1 MSTYIT
7 HGGRD
12 TVITSEEKRSLLHE
26 ALLKLGGIPK
36 KILVIPPDITRLHS
50 NAGEL
55 TQILYELWDTANGTT
70 FDILPAIG
78 THAPMTEPQIA
89 EMYGDLP
96 KATYH
101 IHHWRTGL
109 HHFGEVPS
117 EFVQEVSQGKL
128 DYSIPVAVNRRL
140 VEGNYELIISV
151 GQVIPH
157 EVIGIANGFKNVLVG
172 AGGVEMINKSH
183 FLGAVD
189 GMERLMGRTDTSV
202 RRVLNYAHTHY
213 LKQLGIV
220 YVMSVMD
227 ADASGARVMRGL
239 YVGDD
244 ARTFETAAELSRAV
258 NMTFLD
264 EPLAKVVVYLDP
276 REFKSTWLGN
286 KAIYRTRMA
295 MADDGELIII
305 APGLREFGEDAEI
318 DRLIRKYGY
327 RGTPTTL
334 KAVSENP
341 ELQENLSAAAH
352 LIHGSTEGRFKV
364 TYATGHLT
372 QAEIES
378 VGYQWAPVNEVL
390 AEYNPETLVSTM
402 VAFSISVNPDN
413 GHCVRGLVGGV
424 CNPEANFHRKKE
436 NRMQPFKIIVEKH
449 TDGYIAYP
457 LGLKGVV
464 IGQGDTYEESVEDVT
479 SAIRFYIETFGKE
492 ELEIE
497 EPALDVF
504 VTEVNI

>member
-1 MSTYIT
+1 MSTYIA

-12 TVITSEEKRSLLHE
+12 TVITTEEKRALLQE
-26 ALLKLGGIPK
+26 ALLKLGGTPK
-36 KILVIPPDITRLHS
+36 KILVVPPDITRQHS

-55 TQILYELWDTANGTT
+55 TRILYELWDAANGQI

-78 THAPMTEPQIA
+78 THSPMTGDHIS

-101 IHHWRTGL
+101 EHHWRTGL
-109 HHFGEVPS
+109 YHFGEVPS
-117 EFVQEVSQGKL
+117 EFVNDVSGGKL

-140 VEGNYELIISV
+140 VEGDYELIISV

-157 EVIGIANGFKNVLVG
+157 EVIGIANGFKNILVG

-227 ADASGARVMRGL
+227 VDSDGDRIMRGL
-239 YVGDD
+239 YIGDD
-244 ARTFETAAELSRAV
+244 AHTFEEAAELSRNV

-264 EPLAKVVVYLDP
+264 EPLDKVVVYLDP

-305 APGLREFGEDAEI
+305 APGLCEFGEDTEI

-334 KAVSENP
+334 KAVKENK
-341 ELQENLSAAAH
+341 ELQDNLSAAAH

-364 TYATGHLT
+364 TYATEYLT

-378 VGYQWAPVNEVL
+378 VGYEWEPINEVI
-390 AEYNPETLVSTM
+390 AEYNPETLVDG
-402 VAFSISVNPDN
+402 FNDDGFFYISEP
-413 GHCVRGLVGGV
+413 
-424 CNPEANFHRKKE
+424 
-436 NRMQPFKIIVEKH
+436 
-449 TDGYIAYP
+449 
-457 LGLKGVV
+457 
-464 IGQGDTYEESVEDVT
+464 GQGLWALRSRFSED
-479 SAIRFYIETFGKE
+479 
-492 ELEIE
+492 
-497 EPALDVF
+497 
-504 VTEVNI
+504 

>member
-1 MSTYIT
+1 MSTYIA
-7 HGGRD
+7 HGGKD
-12 TVITSEEKRSLLHE
+12 AVITTEEKRALLQE

-36 KILVIPPDITRLHS
+36 KILVIPPDITRFHS

-55 TQILYELWDTANGTT
+55 TRILYELWNAANGTT

-78 THAPMTEPQIA
+78 THAPMTEAQIA

-101 IHHWRTGL
+101 VHHWRTGL
-109 HHFGEVPS
+109 YHFGEVPS
-117 EFVQEVSQGKL
+117 DFIREVSDGKL
-128 DYSIPVAVNRRL
+128 DYSIPVAVNQKL
-140 VEGNYELIISV
+140 VEGDYELIISV

-172 AGGVEMINKSH
+172 TGGVEMINKSH

-227 ADASGARVMRGL
+227 VDENGDRVMRGL
-239 YVGDD
+239 YIGDD
-244 ARTFETAAELSRAV
+244 ARTFETAAELSRNV

-264 EPLAKVVVYLDP
+264 EPLKKVVVYLDP
-276 REFKSTWLGN
+276 KEFRSTWLGN

-327 RGTPTTL
+327 RGTPATL
-334 KAVSENP
+334 KAVEENK

-364 TYATGHLT
+364 VYATEHLT
-372 QAEIES
+372 QKEIES
-378 VGYQWAPVNEVL
+378 VGYQWTSLDEML
-390 AEYNPETLVSTM
+390 SQYNPEAL
-402 VAFSISVNPDN
+402 I
-413 GHCVRGLVGGV
+413 
-424 CNPEANFHRKKE
+424 
-436 NRMQPFKIIVEKH
+436 
-449 TDGYIAYP
+449 DGFNDGAA
-457 LGLKGVV
+457 LKGRGGFQPHRSTSFFY
-464 IGQGDTYEESVEDVT
+464 ISEPGQG
-479 SAIRFYIETFGKE
+479 
-492 ELEIE
+492 LW
-497 EPALDVF
+497 ALRSQF
-504 VTEVNI
+504 NE

>member
-1 MSTYIT
+1 MSTYVA
-7 HGGRD
+7 HGGKD
-12 TVITSEEKRSLLHE
+12 TVITSEEKRALLHE

-36 KILVIPPDITRLHS
+36 KILVVPPDITRLHS

-55 TQILYELWDTANGTT
+55 TRILYELWDSANGTT

-78 THAPMTEPQIA
+78 THAPMTEAQIA

-101 IHHWRTGL
+101 VHNWRTGL
-109 HHFGEVPS
+109 YHFGEVPS
-117 EFVQEVSQGKL
+117 EFVQAVSSGKL
-128 DYSIPVAVNRRL
+128 DYSIPVAVNHRL
-140 VEGNYELIISV
+140 VGETGAPSPYELIISV

-157 EVIGIANGFKNVLVG
+157 EVIGIANGFKNILVG

-202 RRVLNYAHTHY
+202 RKVLNYAHTHY
-213 LKQLGIV
+213 LKQLGIL

-227 ADASGARVMRGL
+227 ADASGERVMRGL

-264 EPLAKVVVYLDP
+264 EPLSKVVVYLDP

-305 APGLREFGEDAEI
+305 APGLREFGEDPEI

-334 KAVSENP
+334 NAVSENS

-364 TYATGHLT
+364 TYATEHLT
-372 QAEIES
+372 QTEIES
-378 VGYQWAPVNEVL
+378 VGYQWAPLNEVL
-390 AEYNPETLVSTM
+390 AKYNPETL
-402 VAFSISVNPDN
+402 ADGFNDGGFFYISEP
-413 GHCVRGLVGGV
+413 
-424 CNPEANFHRKKE
+424 
-436 NRMQPFKIIVEKH
+436 
-449 TDGYIAYP
+449 
-457 LGLKGVV
+457 
-464 IGQGDTYEESVEDVT
+464 GQGLWALRS
-479 SAIRFYIETFGKE
+479 RFSRTI
-492 ELEIE
+492 
-497 EPALDVF
+497 
-504 VTEVNI
+504 

>member
-1 MSTYIT
+1 MSTYIA
-7 HGGRD
+7 HGGKASI
-12 TVITSEEKRSLLHE
+12 ITTEEKRALLQE

-55 TQILYELWDTANGTT
+55 TRILYELWDAANGTT

-89 EMYGDLP
+89 EMYGDLS

-101 IHHWRTGL
+101 VHHWRTGL
-109 HHFGEVPS
+109 YHFGEVPS
-117 EFVQEVSQGKL
+117 EFIHEVSEGKL
-128 DYSIPVAVNRRL
+128 DYSIPVAVNRHL
-140 VEGNYELIISV
+140 VEGDYELIISV

-227 ADASGARVMRGL
+227 VDTNGDRIMRGL
-239 YVGDD
+239 YIGDD
-244 ARTFETAAELSRAV
+244 ARIFETAAELSRNV

-264 EPLAKVVVYLDP
+264 EPLEKVVVHLDP
-276 REFKSTWLGN
+276 REFRSTWLGN

-327 RGTPTTL
+327 CGTPATL
-334 KAVSENP
+334 KAVEENS
-341 ELQENLSAAAH
+341 ELQDNLSAAAH

-364 TYATGHLT
+364 VYATEHLKQT
-372 QAEIES
+372 EIES
-378 VGYQWAPVNEVL
+378 VGYEWAPLDEVL
-390 AEYNPETLVSTM
+390 SQYNPETLIDG
-402 VAFSISVNPDN
+402 FNDDDFFYISEP
-413 GHCVRGLVGGV
+413 
-424 CNPEANFHRKKE
+424 
-436 NRMQPFKIIVEKH
+436 
-449 TDGYIAYP
+449 
-457 LGLKGVV
+457 
-464 IGQGDTYEESVEDVT
+464 GQG
-479 SAIRFYIETFGKE
+479 
-492 ELEIE
+492 LW
-497 EPALDVF
+497 ALRSQF
-504 VTEVNI
+504 RK

>member
-1 MSTYIT
+1 MSTYIA
-7 HGGRD
+7 HGGKASI
-12 TVITSEEKRSLLHE
+12 ITTEEKRALLQE

-55 TQILYELWDTANGTT
+55 TRILYELWDAANGTT

-101 IHHWRTGL
+101 VHHWRTGL
-109 HHFGEVPS
+109 YHFGEVPS
-117 EFVQEVSQGKL
+117 EFIHEVSGGKL
-128 DYSIPVAVNRRL
+128 DYSIPVAVNRHL
-140 VEGNYELIISV
+140 VEGDYELIISV

-202 RRVLNYAHTHY
+202 RRVLNYAHMHY

-227 ADASGARVMRGL
+227 VDTNGDRIMRGL
-239 YVGDD
+239 YIGDD
-244 ARTFETAAELSRAV
+244 ARTFETAAELSRNV

-264 EPLAKVVVYLDP
+264 EPLEKVVVHLDP
-276 REFKSTWLGN
+276 REFRSTWLGN

-327 RGTPTTL
+327 CGTPATL
-334 KAVSENP
+334 KAVEENS
-341 ELQENLSAAAH
+341 ELQDNLSAAAH

-364 TYATGHLT
+364 VYATEHLT
-372 QAEIES
+372 QTEIES
-378 VGYQWAPVNEVL
+378 VGYKWAPLDEVL
-390 AEYNPETLVSTM
+390 PQYNPETLVDG
-402 VAFSISVNPDN
+402 FNDDDFFYISEP
-413 GHCVRGLVGGV
+413 
-424 CNPEANFHRKKE
+424 
-436 NRMQPFKIIVEKH
+436 
-449 TDGYIAYP
+449 
-457 LGLKGVV
+457 
-464 IGQGDTYEESVEDVT
+464 GQG
-479 SAIRFYIETFGKE
+479 
-492 ELEIE
+492 LW
-497 EPALDVF
+497 ALRSQF
-504 VTEVNI
+504 RE

>member
-1 MSTYIT
+1 MSTYIA
-7 HGGRD
+7 HGGKASI
-12 TVITSEEKRSLLHE
+12 ITTEEKRALLQE

-55 TQILYELWDTANGTT
+55 TRILYELWDAANGTT

-89 EMYGDLP
+89 EMYGDLS

-101 IHHWRTGL
+101 VHHWRTGL
-109 HHFGEVPS
+109 YHFGEVPS
-117 EFVQEVSQGKL
+117 EFIHEVSEGKL
-128 DYSIPVAVNRRL
+128 DYSIPVAVNRHL
-140 VEGNYELIISV
+140 VEGDYELIISV

-227 ADASGARVMRGL
+227 VDTNSNRIMRGL
-239 YVGDD
+239 YIGDD
-244 ARTFETAAELSRAV
+244 ARTFETAAELSRNV

-264 EPLAKVVVYLDP
+264 EPLEKVVVHLDP
-276 REFKSTWLGN
+276 REFRSTWLGN

-295 MADDGELIII
+295 MADDGELVII

-327 RGTPTTL
+327 CGTPATL
-334 KAVSENP
+334 KAVEENS
-341 ELQENLSAAAH
+341 ELQDNLSAAAH

-364 TYATGHLT
+364 VYATEHLT
-372 QAEIES
+372 QTEIES
-378 VGYQWAPVNEVL
+378 VGYEWAPLDEVL
-390 AEYNPETLVSTM
+390 SQYNPETLIDG
-402 VAFSISVNPDN
+402 FNDDDFFYISEP
-413 GHCVRGLVGGV
+413 
-424 CNPEANFHRKKE
+424 
-436 NRMQPFKIIVEKH
+436 
-449 TDGYIAYP
+449 
-457 LGLKGVV
+457 
-464 IGQGDTYEESVEDVT
+464 GQG
-479 SAIRFYIETFGKE
+479 
-492 ELEIE
+492 LW
-497 EPALDVF
+497 ALRSQF
-504 VTEVNI
+504 RE

>member
-1 MSTYIT
+1 MSTYIA
-7 HGGRD
+7 HGGKN
-12 TVITSEEKRSLLHE
+12 TVITTEEKLVLLQE

-36 KILVIPPDITRLHS
+36 MILVIPPDITRLHS

-55 TQILYELWDTANGTT
+55 TSILYELWDAANGTT

-78 THAPMTEPQIA
+78 THAPMTETQIA
-89 EMYGDLP
+89 DMYGDLP

-101 IHHWRTGL
+101 VHHWRTGL
-109 HHFGEVPS
+109 YHFGEVPS
-117 EFVQEVSQGKL
+117 EFIREVSGGKL
-128 DYSIPVAVNRRL
+128 DYSIPVAVNQKL
-140 VEGNYELIISV
+140 VEGDYELIISV

-157 EVIGIANGFKNVLVG
+157 EVIGIANGFKNVLIG

-227 ADASGARVMRGL
+227 VDENGERVMRGL

-244 ARTFETAAELSRAV
+244 ARTFETAAELSRNV

-264 EPLAKVVVYLDP
+264 EPLKKVVVYLDP
-276 REFKSTWLGN
+276 KEFRSTWLGN

-305 APGLREFGEDAEI
+305 APGLREFGEDTEI

-327 RGTPTTL
+327 RGTSATL
-334 KAVSENP
+334 KAVEENS

-364 TYATGHLT
+364 VYATEHLT
-372 QAEIES
+372 QTEIES
-378 VGYQWAPVNEVL
+378 VGYQWASLDEMI
-390 AEYNPETLVSTM
+390 AKYNPETLVDG
-402 VAFSISVNPDN
+402 FNDGFFYISEP
-413 GHCVRGLVGGV
+413 
-424 CNPEANFHRKKE
+424 
-436 NRMQPFKIIVEKH
+436 
-449 TDGYIAYP
+449 
-457 LGLKGVV
+457 
-464 IGQGDTYEESVEDVT
+464 GQG
-479 SAIRFYIETFGKE
+479 
-492 ELEIE
+492 LW
-497 EPALDVF
+497 ALLSKF
-504 VTEVNI
+504 CE

>member
-1 MSTYIT
+1 MSTYIA
-7 HGGRD
+7 HGGKASI
-12 TVITSEEKRSLLHE
+12 ITTEEKRALLQE

-55 TQILYELWDTANGTT
+55 TRILYELWDAANGTT

-89 EMYGDLP
+89 EMYGDLS

-101 IHHWRTGL
+101 VHHWRAGL
-109 HHFGEVPS
+109 YHFGEVPS
-117 EFVQEVSQGKL
+117 EFIHEVSEGKL
-128 DYSIPVAVNRRL
+128 DYSIPVAVNRHL
-140 VEGNYELIISV
+140 VEGDYELIISV

-227 ADASGARVMRGL
+227 VDTNGDRIMRGL
-239 YVGDD
+239 YIGDD
-244 ARTFETAAELSRAV
+244 ARTFETAAELSRNV

-264 EPLAKVVVYLDP
+264 EPLEKVVVHLDP
-276 REFKSTWLGN
+276 REFRSTWLGN

-295 MADDGELIII
+295 MADDGELVII

-327 RGTPTTL
+327 CGTPATL
-334 KAVSENP
+334 KAVEENS
-341 ELQENLSAAAH
+341 ELQDNLSAAAH

-364 TYATGHLT
+364 VYATEHLKQT
-372 QAEIES
+372 EIES
-378 VGYQWAPVNEVL
+378 VGYEWAPLDEVL
-390 AEYNPETLVSTM
+390 SQYNPETLVHG
-402 VAFSISVNPDN
+402 FNDDGFFYISEP
-413 GHCVRGLVGGV
+413 
-424 CNPEANFHRKKE
+424 
-436 NRMQPFKIIVEKH
+436 
-449 TDGYIAYP
+449 
-457 LGLKGVV
+457 
-464 IGQGDTYEESVEDVT
+464 GQG
-479 SAIRFYIETFGKE
+479 
-492 ELEIE
+492 LW
-497 EPALDVF
+497 ALRSQF
-504 VTEVNI
+504 RE

>member
-1 MSTYIT
+1 MSTYVA
-7 HGGRD
+7 HGGED
-12 TVITSEEKRSLLHE
+12 TVITSEEKRALLHE

-55 TQILYELWDTANGTT
+55 TRILYELWDSANGTT

-78 THAPMTEPQIA
+78 THAPMTEPQIT

-101 IHHWRTGL
+101 VHNWRTGL
-109 HHFGEVPS
+109 YHFGEVPS
-117 EFVQEVSQGKL
+117 EFVQAVSRGKL
-128 DYSIPVAVNRRL
+128 DYSIPVAVNHRL
-140 VEGNYELIISV
+140 VGETGVPSPYELIISV

-157 EVIGIANGFKNVLVG
+157 EVIGIANGFKNILVG

-202 RRVLNYAHTHY
+202 RKVLNYAHTHY
-213 LKQLGIV
+213 LKQLGIL

-227 ADASGARVMRGL
+227 ADASGERVMRGL

-264 EPLAKVVVYLDP
+264 EPLSKVVVYLDP

-295 MADDGELIII
+295 MADEGELIII
-305 APGLREFGEDAEI
+305 APGLREFGEDTEI

-327 RGTPTTL
+327 RGTPATL
-334 KAVSENP
+334 NAVLENP

-364 TYATGHLT
+364 VYATEHLT

-378 VGYQWAPVNEVL
+378 AGYEWAPLKEVL
-390 AEYNPETLVSTM
+390 AEYNPETLVDGFND
-402 VAFSISVNPDN
+402 AGFFYISEP
-413 GHCVRGLVGGV
+413 
-424 CNPEANFHRKKE
+424 
-436 NRMQPFKIIVEKH
+436 
-449 TDGYIAYP
+449 
-457 LGLKGVV
+457 
-464 IGQGDTYEESVEDVT
+464 GQGLWALRS
-479 SAIRFYIETFGKE
+479 RFSE
-492 ELEIE
+492 
-497 EPALDVF
+497 
-504 VTEVNI
+504 

>member
-1 MSTYIT
+1 
-7 HGGRD
+7 
-12 TVITSEEKRSLLHE
+12 
-26 ALLKLGGIPK
+26 
-36 KILVIPPDITRLHS
+36 
-50 NAGEL
+50 
-55 TQILYELWDTANGTT
+55 
-70 FDILPAIG
+70 
-78 THAPMTEPQIA
+78 MTKEQIA

-101 IHHWRTGL
+101 VHNWRTGL
-109 HHFGEVPS
+109 YHFGEVPS
-117 EFVQEVSQGKL
+117 ELVQEVSGGKL

-140 VEGNYELIISV
+140 VDGDYELIISV

-157 EVIGIANGFKNVLVG
+157 EVIGIANGFKNILVG

-213 LKQLGIV
+213 LKQLGIL

-227 ADASGARVMRGL
+227 ADTTGERVMRGL

-244 ARTFETAAELSRAV
+244 AQTFETAAELSRTV

-276 REFKSTWLGN
+276 IEFKSTWLGN

-327 RGTPTTL
+327 RGTPATL

-364 TYATGHLT
+364 TYATEHLT
-372 QAEIES
+372 QNEIES
-378 VGYQWAPVNEVL
+378 VGYQWRPVNEVI
-390 AEYNPETLVSTM
+390 AEYNPETLVDG
-402 VAFSISVNPDN
+402 FNDN
-413 GHCVRGLVGGV
+413 G
-424 CNPEANFHRKKE
+424 F
-436 NRMQPFKIIVEKH
+436 F
-449 TDGYIAYP
+449 YISEP
-457 LGLKGVV
+457 
-464 IGQGDTYEESVEDVT
+464 GQGLWALRS
-479 SAIRFYIETFGKE
+479 RF
-492 ELEIE
+492 
-497 EPALDVF
+497 D
-504 VTEVNI
+504 N

>member
-1 MSTYIT
+1 MPTYIA
-7 HGGRD
+7 HGGKD
-12 TVITSEEKRSLLHE
+12 IVITSEEKRSLLHE

-55 TQILYELWDTANGTT
+55 TQILYELWDAANGTT

-78 THAPMTEPQIA
+78 THAPMTEAQIA

-101 IHHWRTGL
+101 VHNWRTGL
-109 HHFGEVPS
+109 YHFGEVPS
-117 EFVQEVSQGKL
+117 EFVQKVSEGKL

-140 VEGNYELIISV
+140 VEGDYEHIISV

-157 EVIGIANGFKNVLVG
+157 EVIGIANGFKNILVG

-202 RRVLNYAHTHY
+202 RRVLNYAHDYH
-213 LKQLGIV
+213 LKQLGIL

-227 ADASGARVMRGL
+227 ADTTGERVMRGL

-244 ARTFETAAELSRAV
+244 AHTFETAAELSRAT

-264 EPLAKVVVYLDP
+264 APLSKVVVYLDP

-327 RGTPTTL
+327 RGTPCNTQRSLRKPRVTRKPLRRRTL
-334 KAVSENP
+334 DSRKHRRAF
-341 ELQENLSAAAH
+341 Q
-352 LIHGSTEGRFKV
+352 
-364 TYATGHLT
+364 GHLRDRT
-372 QAEIES
+372 S
-378 VGYQWAPVNEVL
+378 HP
-390 AEYNPETLVSTM
+390 
-402 VAFSISVNPDN
+402 
-413 GHCVRGLVGGV
+413 
-424 CNPEANFHRKKE
+424 
-436 NRMQPFKIIVEKH
+436 NR
-449 TDGYIAYP
+449 
-457 LGLKGVV
+457 
-464 IGQGDTYEESVEDVT
+464 
-479 SAIRFYIETFGKE
+479 
-492 ELEIE
+492 
-497 EPALDVF
+497 
-504 VTEVNI
+504 N

>member
-1 MSTYIT
+1 MSTYIA
-7 HGGRD
+7 HGGKD
-12 TVITSEEKRSLLHE
+12 TVFTTEEKRALLQE

-55 TQILYELWDTANGTT
+55 TRILYELWDTANGTT

-78 THAPMTEPQIA
+78 THAPMTETQIA

-101 IHHWRTGL
+101 VHHWRTGL
-109 HHFGEVPS
+109 YHFGKVPS
-117 EFVQEVSQGKL
+117 DFIREVSDGKL
-128 DYSIPVAVNRRL
+128 DYSIPVAVNQKL
-140 VEGNYELIISV
+140 VEGDYELIISV

-202 RRVLNYAHTHY
+202 RRVLNYAHTHF

-220 YVMSVMD
+220 YIMSVMD
-227 ADASGARVMRGL
+227 VDTSGERVMRGL
-239 YVGDD
+239 YIGDD
-244 ARTFETAAELSRAV
+244 ARTFETAAELSRNV

-264 EPLAKVVVYLDP
+264 EPLEKVVVYLDP
-276 REFKSTWLGN
+276 KEFRSTWLGN

-305 APGLREFGEDAEI
+305 APELREFGEDAEI

-327 RGTPTTL
+327 RGTPATL
-334 KAVSENP
+334 KAVEENT
-341 ELQENLSAAAH
+341 ELQNNLSAAAH

-364 TYATGHLT
+364 IYATEHLT
-372 QAEIES
+372 QKEIES
-378 VGYQWAPVNEVL
+378 VGYQWTSLDEMIAK
-390 AEYNPETLVSTM
+390 YNPKTLVDG
-402 VAFSISVNPDN
+402 FNDDDFFYISEP
-413 GHCVRGLVGGV
+413 
-424 CNPEANFHRKKE
+424 
-436 NRMQPFKIIVEKH
+436 
-449 TDGYIAYP
+449 
-457 LGLKGVV
+457 
-464 IGQGDTYEESVEDVT
+464 GQGLWALRS
-479 SAIRFYIETFGKE
+479 RFSE
-492 ELEIE
+492 
-497 EPALDVF
+497 
-504 VTEVNI
+504 

>member
-1 MSTYIT
+1 MSTYVA
-7 HGGRD
+7 HGGED
-12 TVITSEEKRSLLHE
+12 TVITSEEKRALLHE

-36 KILVIPPDITRLHS
+36 KILVVPPDITRLHS

-55 TQILYELWDTANGTT
+55 TRILYELWDSANGTT

-78 THAPMTEPQIA
+78 THAPMTEAQIA

-101 IHHWRTGL
+101 VHNWRTGL
-109 HHFGEVPS
+109 YHFGEVPS
-117 EFVQEVSQGKL
+117 EFVQAVSSGKL
-128 DYSIPVAVNRRL
+128 DYSIPVAVNHRL
-140 VEGNYELIISV
+140 VGETGVPSPYELIISV

-157 EVIGIANGFKNVLVG
+157 EVIGIANGFKNILVG

-202 RRVLNYAHTHY
+202 RKVLNYAHTHY
-213 LKQLGIV
+213 LKQLGIL

-227 ADASGARVMRGL
+227 ADASGERVMRGL

-264 EPLAKVVVYLDP
+264 EPLSKVVVYLDP

-305 APGLREFGEDAEI
+305 APGLREFGEDPEI

-327 RGTPTTL
+327 RGTPATL
-334 KAVSENP
+334 NAVSENS

-364 TYATGHLT
+364 TYATEHLT
-372 QAEIES
+372 QTEIES
-378 VGYQWAPVNEVL
+378 VGYQWAPLNEVL
-390 AEYNPETLVSTM
+390 AKYNPETL
-402 VAFSISVNPDN
+402 ADGFNDEDFFYISEP
-413 GHCVRGLVGGV
+413 
-424 CNPEANFHRKKE
+424 
-436 NRMQPFKIIVEKH
+436 
-449 TDGYIAYP
+449 
-457 LGLKGVV
+457 
-464 IGQGDTYEESVEDVT
+464 GQGLWALRS
-479 SAIRFYIETFGKE
+479 RFSRTI
-492 ELEIE
+492 
-497 EPALDVF
+497 
-504 VTEVNI
+504 

>member
-1 MSTYIT
+1 MSTYIA
-7 HGGRD
+7 HGGKASI
-12 TVITSEEKRSLLHE
+12 ITTEEKRALLQE

-55 TQILYELWDTANGTT
+55 TRILYELWDAANGTT

-96 KATYH
+96 QATYH
-101 IHHWRTGL
+101 VHHWRTGL
-109 HHFGEVPS
+109 YHFGEVPS
-117 EFVQEVSQGKL
+117 EFIHEVSGGKL
-128 DYSIPVAVNRRL
+128 DYSVPVAVNRHL
-140 VEGNYELIISV
+140 VEGDYELIISV

-227 ADASGARVMRGL
+227 VDTNSNRIMRGL
-239 YVGDD
+239 YIGDD
-244 ARTFETAAELSRAV
+244 ARTFETAAELSRNV

-264 EPLAKVVVYLDP
+264 EPLEKVVVHLDP
-276 REFKSTWLGN
+276 REFRSTWLGN

-327 RGTPTTL
+327 CGTPATL
-334 KAVSENP
+334 KAVEENS
-341 ELQENLSAAAH
+341 ELQDNLSAAAH

-364 TYATGHLT
+364 VYATEHLKQT
-372 QAEIES
+372 EIES
-378 VGYQWAPVNEVL
+378 VGYEWAPLDEVL
-390 AEYNPETLVSTM
+390 SQYNPETLIDG
-402 VAFSISVNPDN
+402 FNDDDFFYISEP
-413 GHCVRGLVGGV
+413 
-424 CNPEANFHRKKE
+424 
-436 NRMQPFKIIVEKH
+436 
-449 TDGYIAYP
+449 
-457 LGLKGVV
+457 
-464 IGQGDTYEESVEDVT
+464 GQG
-479 SAIRFYIETFGKE
+479 
-492 ELEIE
+492 LW
-497 EPALDVF
+497 ALRSQF
-504 VTEVNI
+504 RE

>member
-1 MSTYIT
+1 MSTYIA
-7 HGGRD
+7 HGGKASI
-12 TVITSEEKRSLLHE
+12 ITTEEKRALLQE

-55 TQILYELWDTANGTT
+55 TRILYELWDAANGTT

-89 EMYGDLP
+89 EMYGDLS

-101 IHHWRTGL
+101 VHHWRTGL
-109 HHFGEVPS
+109 YHFGEVPS
-117 EFVQEVSQGKL
+117 EFIHEVSEGKL
-128 DYSIPVAVNRRL
+128 DYSIPVAVNRHL
-140 VEGNYELIISV
+140 VEGDYELIISV

-227 ADASGARVMRGL
+227 VDTNSNRIMRGL
-239 YVGDD
+239 YIGDD
-244 ARTFETAAELSRAV
+244 ARTFETAAELSRNV

-264 EPLAKVVVYLDP
+264 EPLKKVVVHLDP
-276 REFKSTWLGN
+276 REFRSTWLGN

-327 RGTPTTL
+327 RGTPATL
-334 KAVSENP
+334 KSVEENT
-341 ELQENLSAAAH
+341 ELQNNLSAAAH

-364 TYATGHLT
+364 VYATEHLKQT
-372 QAEIES
+372 EIES
-378 VGYQWAPVNEVL
+378 VGYEWAPLDEVL
-390 AEYNPETLVSTM
+390 SQYNPETLIDG
-402 VAFSISVNPDN
+402 FNDDDFFYISEP
-413 GHCVRGLVGGV
+413 
-424 CNPEANFHRKKE
+424 
-436 NRMQPFKIIVEKH
+436 
-449 TDGYIAYP
+449 
-457 LGLKGVV
+457 
-464 IGQGDTYEESVEDVT
+464 GQG
-479 SAIRFYIETFGKE
+479 
-492 ELEIE
+492 LW
-497 EPALDVF
+497 ALRSQF
-504 VTEVNI
+504 RE

>member
-1 MSTYIT
+1 MSTYIA
-7 HGGRD
+7 HGGKASI
-12 TVITSEEKRSLLHE
+12 ITTEEKRALLQE

-55 TQILYELWDTANGTT
+55 TRILYELWDTANGTT

-89 EMYGDLP
+89 EMYGDLS

-101 IHHWRTGL
+101 VHHWRTGL
-109 HHFGEVPS
+109 YHFGEVPS
-117 EFVQEVSQGKL
+117 EFIHEVSEGKL
-128 DYSIPVAVNRRL
+128 DYSIPVAVNRHL
-140 VEGNYELIISV
+140 VEGDYELIISV

-157 EVIGIANGFKNVLVG
+157 EVIGIANGFKNVLIG

-202 RRVLNYAHTHY
+202 RRVLNYAHMHY

-227 ADASGARVMRGL
+227 VDTNSNRIMRGL
-239 YVGDD
+239 YIGDD
-244 ARTFETAAELSRAV
+244 ARTFETAAELSRNV

-264 EPLAKVVVYLDP
+264 EPLKKVVVHLDP
-276 REFKSTWLGN
+276 REFRSTWLGN

-327 RGTPTTL
+327 CGTPATL
-334 KAVSENP
+334 KAVEENS
-341 ELQENLSAAAH
+341 ELQDNLSAAAH

-364 TYATGHLT
+364 VYATEHLT
-372 QAEIES
+372 QTEIES
-378 VGYQWAPVNEVL
+378 VGYEWGPLDEVL
-390 AEYNPETLVSTM
+390 TQYNPDALVDG
-402 VAFSISVNPDN
+402 FNDGGFFYISEP
-413 GHCVRGLVGGV
+413 
-424 CNPEANFHRKKE
+424 
-436 NRMQPFKIIVEKH
+436 
-449 TDGYIAYP
+449 
-457 LGLKGVV
+457 
-464 IGQGDTYEESVEDVT
+464 GQGLWALRSQ
-479 SAIRFYIETFGKE
+479 FIE
-492 ELEIE
+492 
-497 EPALDVF
+497 
-504 VTEVNI
+504 

>member
-1 MSTYIT
+1 MSTYVA
-7 HGGRD
+7 HGGKD
-12 TVITSEEKRSLLHE
+12 TVITSEEKRALLHE

-55 TQILYELWDTANGTT
+55 TQLLYELWDTANGTT

-78 THAPMTEPQIA
+78 THAPMTEAQIA

-101 IHHWRTGL
+101 VHNWRTGL
-109 HHFGEVPS
+109 YHFGEVPP
-117 EFVQEVSQGKL
+117 EFVQEVSNGKL
-128 DYSIPVAVNRRL
+128 DYSIPVAVNSRL
-140 VEGNYELIISV
+140 VGETGEPSPYELIISV

-157 EVIGIANGFKNVLVG
+157 EVIGIANGFKNILVG

-202 RRVLNYAHTHY
+202 RRVLNYAHANY
-213 LKQLGIV
+213 LKQLGIL

-227 ADASGARVMRGL
+227 ADATGERVMRGL
-239 YVGDD
+239 YIGDD
-244 ARTFETAAELSRAV
+244 AQTFETAAELSRAV

-264 EPLAKVVVYLDP
+264 APLSKVVVYLDP

-334 KAVSENP
+334 NAVSENP

-364 TYATGHLT
+364 TYATEHLT

-378 VGYQWAPVNEVL
+378 VGYQWAPLNEISVK
-390 AEYNPETLVSTM
+390 YNPETLVDG
-402 VAFSISVNPDN
+402 FNDGGFFYISEP
-413 GHCVRGLVGGV
+413 
-424 CNPEANFHRKKE
+424 
-436 NRMQPFKIIVEKH
+436 
-449 TDGYIAYP
+449 
-457 LGLKGVV
+457 
-464 IGQGDTYEESVEDVT
+464 GQGLWALRS
-479 SAIRFYIETFGKE
+479 RFSE
-492 ELEIE
+492 
-497 EPALDVF
+497 
-504 VTEVNI
+504 

>member
-1 MSTYIT
+1 MPTYVA
-7 HGGRD
+7 HGGKD
-12 TVITSEEKRSLLHE
+12 TVITSEEKRALLHE

-55 TQILYELWDTANGTT
+55 TQLLYELWDTANGTT

-78 THAPMTEPQIA
+78 THAPMTESQIA

-101 IHHWRTGL
+101 VHNWRTGL

-117 EFVQEVSQGKL
+117 EFVQEVSGGKL
-128 DYSIPVAVNRRL
+128 DYSIPVAVNRHL
-140 VEGNYELIISV
+140 VGETGSPSPYELIISV

-157 EVIGIANGFKNVLVG
+157 EVIGIANGFKNILVG

-202 RRVLNYAHTHY
+202 RRVLNYAHAQY
-213 LKQLGIV
+213 LKQLGIL

-227 ADASGARVMRGL
+227 ADATGERVMRGL
-239 YVGDD
+239 YIGDD
-244 ARTFETAAELSRAV
+244 AQTFETAAELSRAV

-264 EPLAKVVVYLDP
+264 SPLSKVVVYLDP

-327 RGTPTTL
+327 RGTPATL
-334 KAVSENP
+334 SAVSENP

-364 TYATGHLT
+364 TYATEHLT

-378 VGYQWAPVNEVL
+378 VGYQWAPLNQVL
-390 AEYNPETLVSTM
+390 TKYNPETL
-402 VAFSISVNPDN
+402 ADGFNDGGFFYISEP
-413 GHCVRGLVGGV
+413 
-424 CNPEANFHRKKE
+424 
-436 NRMQPFKIIVEKH
+436 
-449 TDGYIAYP
+449 
-457 LGLKGVV
+457 
-464 IGQGDTYEESVEDVT
+464 GQGLWALRT
-479 SAIRFYIETFGKE
+479 RF
-492 ELEIE
+492 
-497 EPALDVF
+497 V
-504 VTEVNI
+504 

>member
-1 MSTYIT
+1 MGHSQSLILIQMSEGEAIMSPPSLYTTDNCETNTMSTYIA
-7 HGGRD
+7 HGGKD
-12 TVITSEEKRSLLHE
+12 AIITTKEKRALLQE
-26 ALLKLGGIPK
+26 ALLKLGGVPK

-55 TQILYELWDTANGTT
+55 TRILYELWDTANGTT

-78 THAPMTEPQIA
+78 THAPMTDAQIA

-101 IHHWRTGL
+101 VHHWRTGL
-109 HHFGEVPS
+109 YHFGEVPS
-117 EFVQEVSQGKL
+117 EFIREVSGGKL

-157 EVIGIANGFKNVLVG
+157 EVIGIANGFKNVFVG

-202 RRVLNYAHTHY
+202 RRVLNYAHTHF

-227 ADASGARVMRGL
+227 VDIDGNRVMRGL
-239 YVGDD
+239 YIGDD
-244 ARTFETAAELSRAV
+244 ARTFETAAELSRNV

-327 RGTPTTL
+327 RGTPATL
-334 KAVSENP
+334 KAVEENS

-364 TYATGHLT
+364 VYATEHLT
-372 QAEIES
+372 QTEIES
-378 VGYQWAPVNEVL
+378 VGYQWASLGEVI
-390 AEYNPETLVSTM
+390 AKYNPETLVDG
-402 VAFSISVNPDN
+402 FNDGFFYISEP
-413 GHCVRGLVGGV
+413 
-424 CNPEANFHRKKE
+424 
-436 NRMQPFKIIVEKH
+436 
-449 TDGYIAYP
+449 
-457 LGLKGVV
+457 
-464 IGQGDTYEESVEDVT
+464 GQGLWALRS
-479 SAIRFYIETFGKE
+479 RFSK
-492 ELEIE
+492 
-497 EPALDVF
+497 
-504 VTEVNI
+504 